1 MPKNP
6 LYGQNKAD
14 HEAHRGLGQALLLD
28 PAGSDGATGSP
39 TLTLTASESGNVYF
53 VNIASNTVY
62 VELPQLSGGNNGLK
76 YKFILHAL
84 SDDEGTKDFVLQTAA
99 DAEDIMGHIFE
110 DQAALTEI
118 TSDTSMVQWD
128 TSDGA
133 ATVGDWIE
141 VISFDGHWYATGV
154 ANTAAAI
161 DIADA
166 RA

>member
-1 MPKNP
+1 MV
-6 LYGQNKAD
+6 
-14 HEAHRGLGQALLLD
+14 
-28 PAGSDGATGSP
+28 
-39 TLTLTASESGNVYF
+39 ASESGNTYF
-53 VNIASNTVY
+53 IDISANTVY
-62 VELPQLSGGNNGLK
+62 VELPTPSDGLK
-76 YKFILHAL
+76 YKFILHLL
-84 SDDEGTKDFVLQTAA
+84 SDNEATKDFVLQTSA
-99 DAEDIMGHIFE
+99 DAVDIQGHIFE

-141 VISFDGHWYATGV
+141 VIAFDGHWYATGV

>member
-1 MPKNP
+1 MANP

-14 HEAHRGLGQALLLD
+14 DLIDNQVGGCFMID
-28 PAGSDGATGSP
+28 PAGTDGATGTP
-39 TLTLTASESGNVYF
+39 TNTYF
-53 VNIASNTVY
+53 INISANTVY
-62 VELPQLSGGNNGLK
+62 VQLPAPADGLK
-76 YKFILHAL
+76 FKFILHVL
-84 SDDEGTKDFVLQTAA
+84 SDNEATKDFVLQTSA
-99 DAEDIMGHIFE
+99 DAVDIQGHIFE

-118 TSDTSMVQWD
+118 TADTSMVQWD

-141 VISFDGHWYATGV
+141 VIAFDGHWYATGV

>member
-14 HEAHRGLGQALLLD
+14 HEVHRAVGQALLVD

-39 TLTLTASESGNVYF
+39 TLTLTASESGNIYF
-53 VNIASNTVY
+53 INIASNTVY
-62 VELPQLSGGNNGLK
+62 IELPSLAGGNDGLQ

-84 SDDEGTKDFVLQTAA
+84 SDNEATKDFVLQSAA
-99 DAEDIMGHIFE
+99 DSEDIMGHIFG

-118 TSDTSMVQWD
+118 SSDTSMVQWD

-133 ATVGDWIE
+133 ATVGDFIE